1 MRSVY
6 KIFTLYFIFVAA
18 PFAGASGI
26 KVDPSKL
33 EIKAKM
39 NEPVSGEITVTNPT
53 SDVQLFKVYTDD
65 FSDIIKANPAS
76 FTLEA
81 GAEKKVVIAIR
92 AAGDQKTSG
101 ILKTN
106 LSIVARPLAETKFE
120 TNAGVKIP
128 VSIAVLE
135 SDPAKPIPKW
145 EYYAYVSVVSLAAGG
160 ITHLLRRRRKARK

>member
-33 EIKAKM
+33 EITAKA

-53 SDVQLFKVYTDD
+53 SDVQLFKVYADD

-76 FTLEA
+76 FTLES
-81 GAEKKVVIAIR
+81 GEGKKVVITIAV
-92 AAGDQKTSG
+92 AGDQKTSG
-101 ILKTN
+101 VLRTN
-106 LSIVARPLAETKFE
+106 LSVVARPLAETKFE

-135 SDPAKPIPKW
+135 SDPAKPASKW
-145 EYYAYVSVVSLAAGG
+145 EYYAYVAVVAIAAGG
-160 ITHLLRRRRKARK
+160 ITHLLRLKRMARG

>member
-6 KIFTLYFIFVAA
+6 KIFILYFILAAA

-26 KVDPSKL
+26 KVDLSKL
-33 EIKAKM
+33 EITAKT
-39 NEPVSGEITVTNPT
+39 NELISEEMMVTNPT

-65 FSDIIKANPAS
+65 FSDIIKATPAS

-81 GAEKKVVIAIR
+81 GAEKKVIITIKAIS
-92 AAGDQKTSG
+92 DQKTSG

-106 LSIVARPLAETKFE
+106 LSVVARPLAETKFE
-120 TNAGVKIP
+120 TNAGIKIP
-128 VSIAVLE
+128 VSVSILE

-145 EYYAYVSVVSLAAGG
+145 EHYLYVLAVSLAAGWV
-160 ITHLLRRRRKARK
+160 TYFLHQRRKAHK

>member
-6 KIFTLYFIFVAA
+6 KIVILFLLLSVAS
-18 PFAGASGI
+18 FAGASGI

-33 EIKAKM
+33 EITAKT
-39 NEPVSGEITVTNPT
+39 NEPISREITVTNPT
-53 SDVQLFKVYTDD
+53 SDVQLFKIYADD

-81 GAEKKVVIAIR
+81 GEEKKVVITIR

-106 LSIVARPLAETKFE
+106 LSVVARSLAETKFE
-120 TNAGVKIP
+120 TNAGVKVP
-128 VSIAVLE
+128 VSISILE
-135 SDPAKPIPKW
+135 SDPVKSIPKW
-145 EYYAYVSVVSLAAGG
+145 EYYAYVSVVALAAGG
-160 ITHLLRRRRKARK
+160 VTHFLRRKRKARK